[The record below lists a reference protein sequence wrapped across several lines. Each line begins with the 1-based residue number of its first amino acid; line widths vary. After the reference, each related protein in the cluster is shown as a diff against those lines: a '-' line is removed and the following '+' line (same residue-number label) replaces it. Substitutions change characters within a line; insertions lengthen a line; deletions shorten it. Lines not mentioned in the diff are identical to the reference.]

1 MNILRHWIVYTAMR
15 ILVLSALLSG
25 LPVSLFAQPI
35 TQLPYSPSLDMR
47 SMDQS
52 VSACTDFYRYSCGNW
67 NKNNPMPA
75 DQSSWNVYS
84 KLAFDNERYL
94 WGILE
99 EAGKPSPTR
108 TAAQQKIGDLYH
120 ACMDEASIERAGARP
135 MQPALDAIA
144 QLRDVR
150 DVSHFLNMQHDQGT
164 GTAILWGIDSN
175 QDFADA
181 QSVITFATRG
191 ALGLP
196 DRDYYTKTDAKSVE
210 IRDRYVQHMEQMF
223 TMIGDS
229 ADQAKRHAAQVMSIE
244 TDLAKSMLTRVELRD
259 PHKQFHKMT
268 RAEFKAVTPALDWDA
283 YLKTINLGSAN
294 VINVTEPAYYRLL
307 PGSAE
312 AADFAQH

>member
-1 MNILRHWIVYTAMR
+1 MR
-15 ILVLSALLSG
+15 ILLPAVLLATLAASLS
-25 LPVSLFAQPI
+25 AQPI

-47 SMDQS
+47 SMDPS

-99 EAGKPSPTR
+99 EAAKPSPTR

-135 MQPALDAIA
+135 IQPALDAVA
-144 QLRDVR
+144 QLHDVQ
-150 DVSHFLNMQHDQGT
+150 DVSRFLNQQHDQGT

-210 IRDRYVQHMEQMF
+210 IRDRYVQHVQQMF

-229 ADQAKRHAAQVMSIE
+229 PDQAKRHAA
-244 TDLAKSMLTRVELRD
+244 
-259 PHKQFHKMT
+259 
-268 RAEFKAVTPALDWDA
+268 
-283 YLKTINLGSAN
+283 
-294 VINVTEPAYYRLL
+294 
-307 PGSAE
+307 
-312 AADFAQH
+312 